1 MTIREF
7 KRINKQISKLERK
20 LERLKAEAVNSSPSL
35 SGMPGNDNVSDKIGK
50 CVAEIADVEKEISKL
65 SADRNY
71 ALGRLSADID
81 EENCIY
87 LFLVKNYTWE
97 KIAQIADGR
106 PDTAD
111 SIRMR
116 CAKHQW

>member
-1 MTIREF
+1 MTIREV
-7 KRINKQISKLERK
+7 KGINRQISKLERK

-35 SGMPGNDNVSDKIGK
+35 SGMPGSDDVSDRIGK
-50 CVAEIADVEKEISKL
+50 CVAEIADVEKEIS
-65 SADRNY
+65 
-71 ALGRLSADID
+71 RLSAERNDALNRLSLDVD

-87 LFLVKNYTWE
+87 LFLVENYTWQ
-97 KIAQIADGR
+97 KIAQITNDR

-116 CAKHQW
+116 CAKHHW